1 MKNAYKKAVGM
12 FTFLF
17 VLGVVIMAVANF
29 MRELPIHG
37 TMITAGA
44 VSLVLAVVIYTTF
57 WRCPSCRELLPRQ
70 ITVPPDCKN
79 CGTKL
84 LDDQDKG

>member
-1 MKNAYKKAVGM
+1 MKYAYKKALGL

-29 MRELPIHG
+29 MRHLPIHG
-37 TMITAGA
+37 MLITAGT
-44 VSLVLAVVIYTTF
+44 VSLVLAVLVITTF
-57 WRCPSCRELLPRQ
+57 WRCPACRELLPRQ

-79 CGTKL
+79 CGARL
-84 LDDQDKG
+84 LDDQDKD